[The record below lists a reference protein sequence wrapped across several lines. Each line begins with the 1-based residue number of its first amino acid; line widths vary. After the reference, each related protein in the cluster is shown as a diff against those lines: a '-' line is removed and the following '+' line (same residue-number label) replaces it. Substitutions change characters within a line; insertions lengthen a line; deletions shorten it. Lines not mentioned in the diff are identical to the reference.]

1 MSKNNV
7 CIYRYCVLSKSI
19 AFLDCVPFSSITLL
33 FEFFKS
39 SKLSL
44 HNGVV
49 GTPFFS
55 WFCNFEI
62 KMWRAGQ
69 IQICAKLLSLA
80 GEPPSPY
87 PILRTFGE
95 VFDRARNLV
104 RVELMIVIMLS
115 KNSVPSK
122 NILNRKLKHPNR

>member
-1 MSKNNV
+1 MNVPVICVCCMSVLLHFGIRYVVCNILFDCVHKIIFLKMPKKNV

-33 FEFFKS
+33 FEFSKS

-49 GTPFFS
+49 DTPFFY

-62 KMWRAGQ
+62 KM
-69 IQICAKLLSLA
+69 
-80 GEPPSPY
+80 
-87 PILRTFGE
+87 
-95 VFDRARNLV
+95 
-104 RVELMIVIMLS
+104 
-115 KNSVPSK
+115 
-122 NILNRKLKHPNR
+122 